1 MEQSKIL
8 VLFDSATG
16 NVMQMAELVGE
27 GLNVI
32 DDLPEMI
39 GWVLAT
45 SGTFQKF
52 GGQIGSV
59 GRDALNSPTH

>member
-45 SGTFQKF
+45 CGTFQKF